1 MSKEVQEP
9 LFELIKSLSKS
20 EKRYF
25 KLHVSRHS
33 AGGNNNYTL
42 LFDYMDK
49 ATQYSEQEILDY
61 FKHESF
67 LNNFSIAKRRLY
79 DQIITSLNG
88 YHSTNSVD
96 AQLYKMLQG
105 ATVLYNKA
113 LYSQAMKL
121 LYSASKL
128 AEKHERYAAIVEI
141 GQQQQRL
148 LETKHYSSIKVEE
161 VEGLRNKSNAS
172 INQLQI
178 QTELWFT
185 KSKLFME
192 LNRNGLTRGDGH
204 GNQLEEHHNWLNEQ
218 CQVSDLSVSNTYLYN
233 HIEAAYY
240 FAINDLGKSMKY
252 LSENILLL
260 ENNLFLLEEFPN
272 YYFGTLSNAVYV
284 AERIQQPTFAD
295 ELLNKMKSFP
305 SRYNL
310 QLSDDLLLKMF
321 LSSSSIELS
330 ILASRGEFTTALEII
345 PVIENGLKL
354 HAGKIPV
361 QKQLYFAYIFAGIH
375 IGLNNFN
382 GGLKWINTILNTP
395 NMDSNEEIVA
405 YTHILNLIVH
415 LELKND
421 QLLPYA
427 LKSTQRFLKTRN
439 RLHAFEQIILQF
451 ISGFKSY
458 QRFDQQE
465 AWEKLYHEL
474 QQFRVSNE
482 SEFQKMKTYFDFETW
497 AKSKLT
503 NKRFDELIREKNN

>member
-33 AGGNNNYTL
+33 SGGNNNYTL
-42 LFDYMDK
+42 LFDYLDK
-49 ATQYSEQEILDY
+49 IGQYSESEIIGY
-61 FKHESF
+61 FKNEPF
-67 LNNFSIAKRRLY
+67 LNNFSITKRRLY

-105 ATVLYNKA
+105 ATILYNKA
-113 LYSQAMKL
+113 LYSQATKL

-128 AEKHERYAAIVEI
+128 AEKHERHSILLEI

-148 LETKHYSSIKVEE
+148 VETKHYSSVKTEE
-161 VEGLRNKSNAS
+161 VEELQNRSNIA
-172 INQLQI
+172 IQQLQI

-192 LNRNGLTRGDGH
+192 LNTKGRTPDDRYR
-204 GNQLEEHHNWLNEQ
+204 NQLEEYHNQINEQ
-218 CQVSDLSVSNTYLYN
+218 CRTAVLSVSNTYLYN

-240 FAINDLGKSMKY
+240 FAINDFDKSMIH
-252 LSENILLL
+252 LTNNIQLL

-284 AERIQQPTFAD
+284 AEKINQPKQAD
-295 ELLNKMKSFP
+295 ALLGKIKTFP

-310 QLSDDLLLKMF
+310 PLSDDLTLKMF

-330 ILASRGEFTTALEII
+330 ILTARGEFTTAQEII
-345 PVIENGLKL
+345 PVVESGLKL
-354 HAGKIPV
+354 HAGKIPL
-361 QKQLYFAYIFAGIH
+361 QKQLYFAYTFAGIH
-375 IGLNNFN
+375 IGLNDFS

-395 NMDSNEEIVA
+395 NMDRNEEIVA
-405 YTHILNLIVH
+405 YTHILNLIIH

-439 RLHAFEQIILQF
+439 RLHTFEQIILQF

-458 QRFDQQE
+458 KQLDQQE
-465 AWEKLYHEL
+465 AWEKLYGEL
-474 QQFRVSNE
+474 QKFHTTNE
-482 SEFQKMKTYFDFETW
+482 PEFQKMKAYFDFETW

-503 NKRFDELIREKNN
+503 NKRFDELIRENIN

>member
-25 KLHVSRHS
+25 KLYVSRHS
-33 AGGNNNYTL
+33 SSGNNNYTS
-42 LFDYMDK
+42 LFDYIDK
-49 ATQYSEQEILDY
+49 STRYSEQEIIDD
-61 FKHESF
+61 FKNEPF
-67 LNNFSIAKRRLY
+67 LNNFSITKRRLY

-105 ATVLYNKA
+105 ATILYNKA

-128 AEKHERYAAIVEI
+128 AEKHERHAVIIEI

-148 LETKHYSSIKVEE
+148 LETKHYSSIKIEE
-161 VEGLRNKSNAS
+161 AEKLQNKSGRA
-172 INQLQI
+172 INQLEI

-192 LNRNGLTRGDGH
+192 LNRTGITGDNQH
-204 GNQLEEHHNWLNEQ
+204 SIQLEEYHNYINEQ
-218 CQVSDLSVSNTYLYN
+218 CRTSDLSVSNTYLYN

-240 FAINDLGKSMKY
+240 FAIHDFEKSMVY
-252 LSENILLL
+252 LSDNIRLL
-260 ENNLFLLEEFPN
+260 EVNLFLLEEFPN

-284 AERIQQPTFAD
+284 AERINQPQLAD
-295 ELLNKMKSFP
+295 ELLNKIKTFP
-305 SRYNL
+305 SKYNL
-310 QLSDDLLLKMF
+310 LLSDDLLLKMF

-330 ILASRGEFTTALEII
+330 MLVSRGELMNALDII

-354 HAGKIPV
+354 QAGKIPV
-361 QKQLYFAYIFAGIH
+361 QKQLYFAYTFAGIY

-382 GGLKWINTILNTP
+382 EGLKWINTILNTST
-395 NMDSNEEIVA
+395 MDSNEEIVG

-439 RLHAFEQIILQF
+439 RLHTFEQIMLQF

-458 QRFDQQE
+458 KRFDQQE

-474 QQFRVSNE
+474 QKFRVSNT
-482 SEFQKMKTYFDFETW
+482 SEYQKMKAYFDFETW

-503 NKRFDELIREKNN
+503 NKRFDELIREKSN